1 MNMRQTRRNLG
12 VSLALSLLAVQALAP
27 TGAVAAAGPFGGMIG
42 SWTGNG
48 TVALDGGNTEQI
60 RCRAQHVVQNDDN
73 NLQQALRCAS
83 SSYKFEV
90 NTFIDNKQGVL
101 TGYWSELIQNVN
113 GRVSGS
119 ANGSGVDAMLSGV
132 GFGATFR
139 LTQKGSEITVV
150 ITPTADT
157 DTQVEKVS
165 ISLRKR

>member
-1 MNMRQTRRNLG
+1 MLRPRRALG
-12 VSLALSLLAVQALAP
+12 IFLALSLLAASGLSSA
-27 TGAVAAAGPFGGMIG
+27 AMAAAGPFGGMVG
-42 SWTGNG
+42 SWTGDG
-48 TVALDGGNTEQI
+48 TVDLGGGNTENI
-60 RCRAQHVVQNDDN
+60 RCRAQHIVQNDNN

-90 NTFIDNKQGVL
+90 NTFIDHNQGAL

-113 GRVSGS
+113 GRISGQ
-119 ANGSGVDAMLSGV
+119 ANGSGVNAVLTGV
-132 GFGATFR
+132 GFGATFK
-139 LTQKGSEITVV
+139 LTQTGSQMQVI